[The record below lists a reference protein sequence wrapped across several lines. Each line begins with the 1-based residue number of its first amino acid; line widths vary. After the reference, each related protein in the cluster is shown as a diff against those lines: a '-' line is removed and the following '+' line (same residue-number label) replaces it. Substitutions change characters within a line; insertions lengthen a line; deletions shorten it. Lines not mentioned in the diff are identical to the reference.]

1 MSGILNK
8 KKDVVYTE
16 IMHKIVIVEDEEAL
30 ARVLKEKFE
39 GEEFKVELAMDGK
52 VALSVIQ
59 KMRPDLVLLDLMLP
73 KRDGIDVLKDIKADR
88 DFENLPVIV
97 LSNLDGDEDIK
108 QAISLGAKDYFV
120 KSQHPIKE
128 VVEKVKDFLINPQQY
143 GK

>member
-1 MSGILNK
+1 
-8 KKDVVYTE
+8 
-16 IMHKIVIVEDEEAL
+16 MHKIVIVEDEDAL

-39 GEEFKVELAMDGK
+39 SDDFEVELAMDGK
-52 VALSVIQ
+52 VALPIIQ

-88 DFENLPVIV
+88 DLENLPVIV

-108 QAISLGAKDYFV
+108 QAIALGAKDYFV

-143 GK
+143 K

>member
-1 MSGILNK
+1 
-8 KKDVVYTE
+8 
-16 IMHKIVIVEDEEAL
+16 MHKIVIVEDEEAL

-39 GEEFKVELAMDGK
+39 GEEFIVELAMDGK
-52 VALSVIQ
+52 VALPVIQ

-88 DFENLPVIV
+88 DLENLPVIV

-143 GK
+143 K

>member
-1 MSGILNK
+1 
-8 KKDVVYTE
+8 
-16 IMHKIVIVEDEEAL
+16 MHKIVIVEDEEAL

-39 GEEFKVELAMDGK
+39 GEEFEVELAMDGS
-52 VALSVIQ
+52 VALGVIQ

-88 DFENLPVIV
+88 DLENLPVIV

-108 QAISLGAKDYFV
+108 QAIALGAKDYFV

-143 GK
+143 NR

>member
-1 MSGILNK
+1 
-8 KKDVVYTE
+8 
-16 IMHKIVIVEDEEAL
+16 MHKIVIVEDEEAL

-39 GEEFKVELAMDGK
+39 GEEFVVELAMDGK
-52 VALSVIQ
+52 VALPIIQ

-88 DFENLPVIV
+88 DLENLPVIV

-143 GK
+143 K

>member
-1 MSGILNK
+1 
-8 KKDVVYTE
+8 
-16 IMHKIVIVEDEEAL
+16 MHKIVIVEDEEAL

-39 GEEFKVELAMDGK
+39 SEEFEVELAMDGK
-52 VALSVIQ
+52 VALPVIQ

-73 KRDGIDVLKDIKADR
+73 KRDGIDVLKDIKADH
-88 DFENLPVIV
+88 DLESLPVIV

-108 QAISLGAKDYFV
+108 QAIALGAKDYFV

-143 GK
+143 K

>member
-1 MSGILNK
+1 
-8 KKDVVYTE
+8 
-16 IMHKIVIVEDEEAL
+16 MHKIVIVEDEEAL

-39 GEEFKVELAMDGK
+39 GEEFTVELAMDGK
-52 VALSVIQ
+52 VALPIIQ

-88 DFENLPVIV
+88 DLENLPVIV

-143 GK
+143 K

>member
-1 MSGILNK
+1 
-8 KKDVVYTE
+8 
-16 IMHKIVIVEDEEAL
+16 MHKIVIVEDEEAL

-39 GEEFKVELAMDGK
+39 GEEFTVELAMDGK
-52 VALSVIQ
+52 VALPIIQ

-88 DFENLPVIV
+88 DLENLPVIV

-108 QAISLGAKDYFV
+108 QAIALGAKDYFV

-143 GK
+143 K

>member
-1 MSGILNK
+1 
-8 KKDVVYTE
+8 
-16 IMHKIVIVEDEEAL
+16 MHKIVIVEDEEAL

-39 GEEFKVELAMDGK
+39 NEGFEIDLAMDGK
-52 VALSVIQ
+52 VALPTIQ

-73 KRDGIDVLKDIKADR
+73 KRDGIDVLRDIKADR
-88 DFENLPVIV
+88 DLENLPVIV

-128 VVEKVKDFLINPQQY
+128 VVEKVKDFLMNPQQY
-143 GK
+143 K

>member
-1 MSGILNK
+1 
-8 KKDVVYTE
+8 
-16 IMHKIVIVEDEEAL
+16 MHKIVIVEDEEAL

-39 GEEFKVELAMDGK
+39 GEEFVVELAMDGK
-52 VALSVIQ
+52 VALPIIQ

-88 DFENLPVIV
+88 DLENLPVIV

-108 QAISLGAKDYFV
+108 QAIALGAKDYFV

-143 GK
+143 K

>member
-1 MSGILNK
+1 
-8 KKDVVYTE
+8 
-16 IMHKIVIVEDEEAL
+16 MHKIVIVEDEEAL

-39 GEEFKVELAMDGK
+39 GEEFVVELAMDGK
-52 VALSVIQ
+52 VALPIIQ

-73 KRDGIDVLKDIKADR
+73 KRDGIDVLKYIKADR
-88 DFENLPVIV
+88 DLENLPVIV

-108 QAISLGAKDYFV
+108 QAIALGAKDYFV

-143 GK
+143 K

>member
-1 MSGILNK
+1 
-8 KKDVVYTE
+8 
-16 IMHKIVIVEDEEAL
+16 MHKIVIVEDEEAL

-39 GEEFKVELAMDGK
+39 GEEFEVELAMDGS
-52 VALSVIQ
+52 VALAVIQ

-88 DFENLPVIV
+88 DLENLPVIV

-108 QAISLGAKDYFV
+108 QAIALGVKDYFV

-143 GK
+143 SK

>member
-1 MSGILNK
+1 
-8 KKDVVYTE
+8 
-16 IMHKIVIVEDEEAL
+16 MHKIVIVEDEEAL

-39 GEEFKVELAMDGK
+39 SEEFEVELAMDGK
-52 VALSVIQ
+52 VALPTIQ

-88 DFENLPVIV
+88 DLEATPVIV

-143 GK
+143 K

>member
-1 MSGILNK
+1 
-8 KKDVVYTE
+8 
-16 IMHKIVIVEDEEAL
+16 MHKIVIVEDEEAL

-39 GEEFKVELAMDGK
+39 SEEFAVELAMDGK
-52 VALSVIQ
+52 VALPVIQ

-88 DFENLPVIV
+88 DLENLPVIV

-108 QAISLGAKDYFV
+108 QAIALGAKDYFV

-143 GK
+143 K

>member
-1 MSGILNK
+1 
-8 KKDVVYTE
+8 
-16 IMHKIVIVEDEEAL
+16 MHKIVIVEDEEAL

-39 GEEFKVELAMDGK
+39 GEEFEVELAMDGK

-73 KRDGIDVLKDIKADR
+73 KRDGIDVLKDIKADH
-88 DFENLPVIV
+88 DLENLPVIV

>member
-1 MSGILNK
+1 
-8 KKDVVYTE
+8 
-16 IMHKIVIVEDEEAL
+16 MHKIVIVEDEEAL

-39 GEEFKVELAMDGK
+39 NEGFEIDLAMDGK
-52 VALSVIQ
+52 VALPIIQ

-88 DFENLPVIV
+88 DLENLPVIV

-128 VVEKVKDFLINPQQY
+128 VVEKVKDFLMNPQQY
-143 GK
+143 K

>member
-1 MSGILNK
+1 LGVYFTQGDIYYIL
-8 KKDVVYTE
+8 Y

-39 GEEFKVELAMDGK
+39 SEEFEVELAMDGK
-52 VALSVIQ
+52 VALPIIQ

-88 DFENLPVIV
+88 DLESLPVIV

-143 GK
+143 K

>member
-1 MSGILNK
+1 
-8 KKDVVYTE
+8 
-16 IMHKIVIVEDEEAL
+16 MHKIVIVEDEEAL

-39 GEEFKVELAMDGK
+39 GEEFTVELAMDGK
-52 VALSVIQ
+52 VALPIIQ

-73 KRDGIDVLKDIKADR
+73 KRDGIDVLKDIKMDR
-88 DFENLPVIV
+88 DLENLPVIV

-108 QAISLGAKDYFV
+108 QAIALGAKDYFV

-143 GK
+143 K

>member
-1 MSGILNK
+1 M
-8 KKDVVYTE
+8 Y
-16 IMHKIVIVEDEEAL
+16 KIVIVEDEEAL

-39 GEEFKVELAMDGK
+39 GEEFEVELAMDGS
-52 VALSVIQ
+52 VALGVIQ

-88 DFENLPVIV
+88 DLENLPVIV

-108 QAISLGAKDYFV
+108 QAIALGAKDYFV

-143 GK
+143 NK

>member
-1 MSGILNK
+1 MGVYFTQGDIYYIL
-8 KKDVVYTE
+8 Y

-39 GEEFKVELAMDGK
+39 SEEFEVELAMDGK
-52 VALSVIQ
+52 VALPIIQ

-88 DFENLPVIV
+88 DLESLPVIV

-143 GK
+143 K

>member
-1 MSGILNK
+1 
-8 KKDVVYTE
+8 
-16 IMHKIVIVEDEEAL
+16 MHKIVIVEDEEAL

-39 GEEFKVELAMDGK
+39 GEEFEVELAMDGS
-52 VALSVIQ
+52 VALPVIQ

-88 DFENLPVIV
+88 DLENLPVIV

-108 QAISLGAKDYFV
+108 QAIALGAKDYFV

>member
-1 MSGILNK
+1 
-8 KKDVVYTE
+8 
-16 IMHKIVIVEDEEAL
+16 MHKIVIVEDEEAL

-39 GEEFKVELAMDGK
+39 SEEFEVELAMDGK
-52 VALSVIQ
+52 VALPIIQ

-88 DFENLPVIV
+88 DLESLPVIV

-143 GK
+143 K